1 MKKSKTVFVCDIC
14 GHEEAKWAG
23 RCPSC
28 QNWNCFSEIT
38 NTSSKGGKLLT
49 KKDSKKILKIA
60 EIESSSSKPL
70 DTGITEINRVLGGGV
85 IPGSVVLIGGEPG
98 MGKSTLML
106 QLCRTVSDSKKVL
119 YISGEESPSQI
130 KGRSQRINKDNE
142 GKFELFFNTELSSI
156 ITAIHSSKAEIII
169 IDSIQ
174 TIYSTEIG
182 AVPGTAN
189 QLKYCAQELTDLVK
203 QNQASLFF
211 IAHVTKEGVIAGPKV
226 IEHMVDTVLYFEH
239 TGNDL
244 RVLRAQKNRFGS
256 VDELGLFR
264 MGEKGLIQIGNP
276 ENAFLVKR
284 DGEIPPGVC
293 MAPVHEGSRI
303 FLVEIQALT
312 VAAKGGLS
320 RVYSD
325 RIDSQRISRIAAVM
339 EKHVNL
345 RFSDQD
351 LYINVA
357 GGIRI
362 KEVGIELPV
371 ALALYSARTG
381 IPVPSEIASAGELSL
396 TGEILPV
403 SAVDRRITTA
413 GNFGI
418 KKFYTPGSLY
428 NDEKIKKSY
437 YAVKNIKNAVKDI
450 FGKAVKK

>member
-1 MKKSKTVFVCDIC
+1 MKKSKTVFVCDVC

-38 NTSSKGGKLLT
+38 VKPEKGGKT
-49 KKDSKKILKIA
+49 SGKSDDSKILKIQ
-60 EIESSSSKPL
+60 EIESSSAMPL
-70 DTGITEINRVLGGGV
+70 DTGIAEINRVLGGGI

-98 MGKSTLML
+98 IGKSTLML
-106 QLCRTVSDSKKVL
+106 QLCRTASDSKKVL

-130 KGRSQRINKDNE
+130 KGRSERINSRNE
-142 GKFELFFNTELSSI
+142 GKLELFFNTELTSIMKAIRSSR
-156 ITAIHSSKAEIII
+156 AEIII

-182 AVPGTAN
+182 SVPGTVS

-203 QNQASLFF
+203 QSKGALFF
-211 IAHVTKEGVIAGPKV
+211 IAHVTKEGVIAGPRV
-226 IEHMVDTVLYFEH
+226 VEHMVDTVLYFEH

-244 RVLRAQKNRFGS
+244 RVLRAAKNRFGS

-264 MGEKGLIQIGNP
+264 MSGKGLLQIGDP

-284 DGEIPPGVC
+284 EGEIPPGVC
-293 MAPVHEGSRI
+293 IAPVHEGSRI

-312 VAAKGGLS
+312 VPAKGGIS

-325 RIDSQRISRIAAVM
+325 RIDSQRISRIAAVI
-339 EKHVNL
+339 EKHASL
-345 RFSDQD
+345 KFSDQD
-351 LYINVA
+351 IYINVA

-362 KEVGIELPV
+362 KEVGIELPI

-381 IPVPSEIASAGELSL
+381 VPVPDRIASAGELSL

-403 SAVDRRITTA
+403 SAADRRINTA
-413 GNFGI
+413 ANFGVR
-418 KKFYTPGSLY
+418 KFFTPGSLY
-428 NDEKIKKSY
+428 SDEKIKTAYS
-437 YAVKNIKNAVKDI
+437 AVKNIKDAIKEV
-450 FGKAVKK
+450 FGK

>member
-1 MKKSKTVFVCDIC
+1 MKKSKTVFVCDVC

-28 QNWNCFSEIT
+28 QNWNCFSELT
-38 NTSSKGGKLLT
+38 VKPEKGGKAAG
-49 KKDSKKILKIA
+49 KADEGKILKIS
-60 EIESSSSKPL
+60 EIESDSAKPL
-70 DTGITEINRVLGGGV
+70 DTGITEINRVLGGGI

-98 MGKSTLML
+98 IGKSTLML
-106 QLCRTVSDSKKVL
+106 QLCRTVSASKKVL

-130 KGRSQRINKDNE
+130 KGRSERINGKNE
-142 GKFELFFNTELSSI
+142 GKLELFFNTELSSI
-156 ITAIHSSKAEIII
+156 LKAIRSSRADIII

-182 AVPGTAN
+182 SVPGTVS
-189 QLKYCAQELTDLVK
+189 QLKYCAQELTDIVK
-203 QNQASLFF
+203 QSKASLFF
-211 IAHVTKEGVIAGPKV
+211 VAHVTKEGVIAGPRV
-226 IEHMVDTVLYFEH
+226 VEHMVDTVLYFEH

-264 MGEKGLIQIGNP
+264 MGEKGLKQIGDP

-284 DGEIPPGVC
+284 ENEIPSGVC
-293 MAPVHEGSRI
+293 IAPVHEGSRI

-312 VAAKGGLS
+312 VPAKGGIS

-325 RIDSQRISRIAAVM
+325 RIDSQRISRIAAVI
-339 EKHVNL
+339 EKHASL
-345 RFSDQD
+345 KFSDQD
-351 LYINVA
+351 IYINVA

-362 KEVGIELPV
+362 KEVGVELPI

-381 IPVPSEIASAGELSL
+381 IPVPQGIASAGELSL

-403 SAVDRRITTA
+403 SAADRRIGTA
-413 GNFGI
+413 AGFGI
-418 KKFYTPGSLY
+418 KSFFTPGSLY
-428 NDEKIKKSY
+428 SDEKIKTSY
-437 YAVKNIKNAVKDI
+437 TAVRNIKNAVKDV
-450 FGKAVKK
+450 FKK

>member
-28 QNWNCFSEIT
+28 QNWNCFSET
-38 NTSSKGGKLLT
+38 TVRQEKGGKVSG
-49 KKDSKKILKIA
+49 KADDGKVLKIS
-60 EIESSSSKPL
+60 EIKSSSAEPL
-70 DTGITEINRVLGGGV
+70 DSGINEINRVLGGGI

-98 MGKSTLML
+98 IGKSTLML
-106 QLCRTVSDSKKVL
+106 QLCRTVSNSKKVL

-130 KGRSQRINKDNE
+130 KGRSERINGQEE
-142 GKFELFFNTELSSI
+142 GKLELFFNTELNSIMKAIRSSR
-156 ITAIHSSKAEIII
+156 ADIII

-182 AVPGTAN
+182 SVPGTVS

-203 QNQASLFF
+203 QTEGALFF
-211 IAHVTKEGVIAGPKV
+211 IAHVTKEGVIAGPRV
-226 IEHMVDTVLYFEH
+226 VEHMVDTVLYFEH

-244 RVLRAQKNRFGS
+244 RVLRAAKNRFGS

-264 MGEKGLIQIGNP
+264 MGDKGLKQIGDP

-284 DGEIPPGVC
+284 EGEIPPGVC
-293 MAPVHEGSRI
+293 IAPVHEGSRI

-312 VAAKGGLS
+312 VPAKGGIS
-320 RVYSD
+320 RIYSD
-325 RIDSQRISRIAAVM
+325 RIDSQRISRISAVI
-339 EKHVNL
+339 EKHASL
-345 RFSDQD
+345 KFSDQD
-351 LYINVA
+351 IYINVA

-362 KEVGIELPV
+362 REVGIELPA

-381 IPVPSEIASAGELSL
+381 IPVPEGIASAGELSL

-403 SAVDRRITTA
+403 SAADRRINTA
-413 GNFGI
+413 SGFGI
-418 KKFYTPGSLY
+418 KKFYTPGALY
-428 NDEKIKKSY
+428 RDEKIETSY
-437 YAVKNIKNAVKDI
+437 SEVRNIKDAVRDV
-450 FGKAVKK
+450 FNRQ

>member
-1 MKKSKTVFVCDIC
+1 MKKSKNVFVCDVC

-38 NTSSKGGKLLT
+38 VKPEKGGKVSGRS
-49 KKDSKKILKIA
+49 DDGKILKIS
-60 EIESSSSKPL
+60 EIESSSAKPL
-70 DTGITEINRVLGGGV
+70 DTGITEINRVLGGGI

-98 MGKSTLML
+98 IGKSTLML
-106 QLCRTVSDSKKVL
+106 QLCRTVSNSKKVL

-130 KGRSQRINKDNE
+130 KGRSERINGKDE
-142 GKFELFFNTELSSI
+142 GKLELFFNTELS
-156 ITAIHSSKAEIII
+156 AILKAIRSSRAEVII

-182 AVPGTAN
+182 AVPGTVS

-203 QNQASLFF
+203 QSKASLFF
-211 IAHVTKEGVIAGPKV
+211 VAHVTKEGVIAGPRV
-226 IEHMVDTVLYFEH
+226 VEHMVDTVLYFEH

-244 RVLRAQKNRFGS
+244 RVLRAAKNRFGS

-264 MGEKGLIQIGNP
+264 MGEKGLMQIGDP

-284 DGEIPPGVC
+284 DDKIPPGVC
-293 MAPVHEGSRI
+293 IAPVHEGSRI

-312 VAAKGGLS
+312 VPAKGGIS
-320 RVYSD
+320 RIYSD
-325 RIDSQRISRIAAVM
+325 RIDSQRISRIAAVI
-339 EKHVNL
+339 EKHASL
-345 RFSDQD
+345 KFSDQD

-362 KEVGIELPV
+362 KEVGVELPI

-381 IPVPSEIASAGELSL
+381 VPIPDGIASAGELSL

-403 SAVDRRITTA
+403 SAADRRINTA
-413 GNFGI
+413 NSFGI
-418 KKFYTPGSLY
+418 KKFFTPGSLY
-428 NDEKIKKSY
+428 SDEKIKTSY
-437 YAVKNIKNAVKDI
+437 SAVQNIKNAVKDV
-450 FGKAVKK
+450 FGK